1 MDNKHIYGAEYK
13 DRSTVK
19 ERRKRSKRMKSKK
32 ADAFLHKEGA
42 QYQSQSF
49 YTKDGGSRQKKK
61 ATKSLWR
68 KGKTINVTHLMHLVG
83 S

>member
-1 MDNKHIYGAEYK
+1 
-13 DRSTVK
+13 
-19 ERRKRSKRMKSKK
+19 MKSKK
-32 ADAFLHKEGA
+32 ADAFLHKEGV

-49 YTKDGGSRQKKK
+49 YTKEVVGKKRK

-68 KGKTINVTHLMHLVG
+68 KGKTINVIHLMHLVG